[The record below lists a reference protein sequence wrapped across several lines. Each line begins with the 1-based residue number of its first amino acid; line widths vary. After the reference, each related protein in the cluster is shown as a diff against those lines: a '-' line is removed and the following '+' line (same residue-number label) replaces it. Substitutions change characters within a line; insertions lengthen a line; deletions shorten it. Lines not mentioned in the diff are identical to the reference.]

1 LAFWNVVLIQGLS
14 TAAFTC
20 CGYFCTLMSSPSE
33 TICALSTAP
42 GIGAIALIRLSGQNA
57 EAIVQPYFS
66 RDLSKKESHQSVH
79 GWLKSGEELIDDVV
93 VTVYRAPRSFTGEN
107 TVEIACHGSAYVQQ
121 RILEL
126 LLNAGARMA
135 QPGEFTMR
143 AFLNGRMDLSQAE
156 AVGDLIASES
166 AAAHKQA
173 LHQMRG
179 GFSKEINQLRERL
192 VHFASMVE
200 LELDFAEEDVEFAN
214 RDQLTKLV
222 VEILGVVDSLKES
235 FKLGNALKNGVP
247 VAILGAPNA
256 GKSTLLNALLNEERA
271 IVSDIAGTTRD
282 TIEDHITLGGIR
294 FNFID
299 TAGIRQTIDT
309 IEKIGIGR
317 AFEKAKTA
325 SVLLLLFDATMTTYE
340 EYRLFRNQLEAE
352 AGEEKLIISL
362 ANKTDLPAFEETNF
376 AINFSDVENLILI
389 SAKSRHHIDD
399 LKEALMRCVN
409 IGRINSG
416 ETIVTNARHHEALSK
431 ASVSLNEILRGIE
444 NGITGDFLAIDIR
457 KTIFH
462 LAEITG
468 EINAD
473 DLLHNIFSKFCI
485 GK

>member
-1 LAFWNVVLIQGLS
+1 
-14 TAAFTC
+14 
-20 CGYFCTLMSSPSE
+20 MSSTND

-42 GIGAIALIRLSGQNA
+42 GIGAIALIRLSGEKA
-57 EAIVQPYFS
+57 ESIIQPYFS
-66 RDLSKKESHQSVH
+66 KDLATRDSHKSVH
-79 GWLKSGEELIDDVV
+79 GWLKSGLELIDDVV
-93 VTVYRAPRSFTGEN
+93 LTLYRAPRSFTGET
-107 TVEIACHGSAYVQQ
+107 TVEIACHGSTYVQQ

-179 GFSKEINQLRERL
+179 GFSREINQLRERL
-192 VHFASMVE
+192 IHFASMVE

-214 RDQLTKLV
+214 RDQLNQLLN
-222 VEILGVVDSLKES
+222 EILQVVDSLKDS

-299 TAGIRQTIDT
+299 TAGIRQTTDT
-309 IEKIGIGR
+309 IEQIGIGR

-325 SVLLLLFDATMTTYE
+325 SVLLLLFDATKTDYITYQTFRRQVE
-340 EYRLFRNQLEAE
+340 EQ
-352 AGEEKLIISL
+352 AGEGKMIISL
-362 ANKTDLPAFEETNF
+362 ANKTDLPEFQKAKFEAAFSE
-376 AINFSDVENLILI
+376 VENLILI
-389 SAKSRHHIDD
+389 SAKNKHHIEE
-399 LKEALMRCVN
+399 LKLSLQRSVN
-409 IGRINSG
+409 IGRVQSG
-416 ETIVTNARHHEALSK
+416 ETIVTNARHHEALRK
-431 ASVSLNEILRGIE
+431 ASDSLNEILHALKIE
-444 NGITGDFLAIDIR
+444 LSGDLLAIDIR

-473 DLLHNIFSKFCI
+473 DLLNNIFSKFCI

>member
-1 LAFWNVVLIQGLS
+1 MSLAND
-14 TAAFTC
+14 
-20 CGYFCTLMSSPSE
+20 

-42 GIGAIALIRLSGQNA
+42 GIGAIALIRLSGENA
-57 EAIVQPYFS
+57 EALIQPYFS
-66 RDLSKKESHQSVH
+66 KDLAQRASHKSIH
-79 GWLKSGEELIDDVV
+79 GWIRSGDELIDDVV
-93 VTVYRAPRSFTGEN
+93 LTVYRAPRSFTGET
-107 TVEIACHGSAYVQQ
+107 TVEIACHGSTYVQQ

-126 LLNAGARMA
+126 LLQAGARLA

-179 GFSKEINQLRERL
+179 GFSREINQLRERL
-192 VHFASMVE
+192 IHFASMVE

-214 RDQLTKLV
+214 RDQLNQLLN
-222 VEILGVVDSLKES
+222 EILSVVDSLKDS

-299 TAGIRQTIDT
+299 TAGIRQTSDT
-309 IEKIGIGR
+309 IEQIGIGR

-325 SVLLLLFDATMTTYE
+325 SVLLLLFDAASTDYAA
-340 EYRLFRNQLEAE
+340 YNSFREQVEAQ
-352 AGEEKLIISL
+352 AGEGKMIISL
-362 ANKTDLPAFEETNF
+362 ANKTDLPDFNQENFERS
-376 AINFSDVENLILI
+376 FSAVENLILI
-389 SAKSRHHIDD
+389 SAKHKHHIEA
-399 LKEALMRCVN
+399 LKEALQRSVN
-409 IGRINSG
+409 MGRVQSG

-431 ASVSLNEILRGIE
+431 ALDSLREILRGLH
-444 NGITGDFLAIDIR
+444 TGLSGDLLAIDIR

-473 DLLHNIFSKFCI
+473 DLLNNIFSKFCI

>member
-1 LAFWNVVLIQGLS
+1 MTSND
-14 TAAFTC
+14 
-20 CGYFCTLMSSPSE
+20 

-42 GIGAIALIRLSGQNA
+42 GLGAIALVRMSG
-57 EAIVQPYFS
+57 EKAIDIAQQIFS
-66 RDLSKKESHQSVH
+66 RKLADKKSHQAIH
-79 GWLKSGEELIDDVV
+79 GWILDGEEKVDDVV
-93 VTVYRAPRSFTGEN
+93 LTLFRGPQSFTGED
-107 TVEIACHGSAYVQQ
+107 TVEIACHGSVYIQQ
-121 RILEL
+121 VILQL
-126 LLNAGARMA
+126 LMSRGARIA

-166 AAAHKQA
+166 SAAHKQA

-192 VHFASMVE
+192 IHFASMIE

-214 RDQLTKLV
+214 RDQLTKLLK
-222 VEILGVVDSLKES
+222 EILGVVDSLKES
-235 FKLGNALKNGVP
+235 FKLGNAMKNGVP

-299 TAGIRQTIDT
+299 TAGIRQTTDT

-325 SVLLLLFDATMTTYE
+325 SEILLLFDATITTYDD
-340 EYRLFRNQLEAE
+340 YIAFRKQVEDE

-362 ANKTDLPAFEETNF
+362 ANKTDLPAFDETNF
-376 AINFSDVENLILI
+376 AQKFAAVSNLILI
-389 SAKSRHHIDD
+389 SAKSKHHIDE
-399 LKEALMRCVN
+399 LKEALMSSVN
-409 IGRINSG
+409 IGRVNSG

-431 ASVSLNEILRGIE
+431 ASASLNEILRGVDQ
-444 NGITGDFLAIDIR
+444 GITGDFLAIDIR

>member
-1 LAFWNVVLIQGLS
+1 
-14 TAAFTC
+14 
-20 CGYFCTLMSSPSE
+20 MSLTSE

-42 GIGAIALIRLSGQNA
+42 GIGAIALIRLSGENA
-57 EAIVQPYFS
+57 EAIVQPHFS

-93 VTVYRAPRSFTGEN
+93 VTVYRSPRSFTGEN

-121 RILEL
+121 RILAL
-126 LLNAGARMA
+126 LLNAGARLA

-179 GFSKEINQLRERL
+179 GFSNEINQLRERL
-192 VHFASMVE
+192 IHFASMVE

-214 RDQLTKLV
+214 RDQLTKLLR
-222 VEILGVVDSLKES
+222 EILGVVDTLKDS
-235 FKLGNALKNGVP
+235 FKLGNAMKNGVP

-299 TAGIRQTIDT
+299 TAGIRQTTDT

-325 SVLLLLFDATMTTYE
+325 SVLLLLMDANTTSYD
-340 EYRLFRNQLEAE
+340 EYQLFRQQVETQ
-352 AGEEKLIISL
+352 AGEEKMVITL
-362 ANKTDLPAFEETNF
+362 ANKTDLPDFDETRFRKLF
-376 AINFSDVENLILI
+376 ASVTNLILI
-389 SAKSRHHIDD
+389 SAKNKLHIEE
-399 LKEALMRCVN
+399 LKQSLMQSVN
-409 IGRINSG
+409 MGRINSG

-431 ASVSLNEILRGIE
+431 ASSSLKEILRGIDH
-444 NGITGDFLAIDIR
+444 GITGDFLAIDIR